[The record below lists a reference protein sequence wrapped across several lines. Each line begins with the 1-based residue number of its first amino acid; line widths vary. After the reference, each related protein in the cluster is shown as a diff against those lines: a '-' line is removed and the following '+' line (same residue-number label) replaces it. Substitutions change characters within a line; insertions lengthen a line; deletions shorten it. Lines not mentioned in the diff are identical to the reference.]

1 MIKHKRVYLFI
12 FLLVGAF
19 MSYSCATHAV
29 NSNDSSTIHN
39 AQMQI
44 NDFKET
50 EKDGKSSTQVIVIKD
65 EREANNQ
72 HDWVFYILNI
82 LITSSLTLLI
92 NYLNSKFEIIK
103 MQNEPSIDRLKTIA
117 IEGIKT
123 EKKIYTDLKSAQ
135 EHLSYGRKEDA
146 LKTASDISNF
156 LEENK
161 MDVKPSLYINAT
173 DIISYITSVAQGK
186 NIRSELRESQLFEAY
201 FKEYRK

>member
-1 MIKHKRVYLFI
+1 MH
-12 FLLVGAF
+12 LLIVGMFFCFPAAL
-19 MSYSCATHAV
+19 CAL
-29 NSNDSSTIHN
+29 NDSMPLCA
-39 AQMQI
+39 AQMQ
-44 NDFKET
+44 N
-50 EKDGKSSTQVIVIKD
+50 KDSIGIKTDIKSDTQVIIFKD

-82 LITSSLTLLI
+82 IITSSLTLLI

-103 MQNEPSIDRLKTIA
+103 MQKEPSIDRLKTIA

-123 EKKIYTDLKSAQ
+123 EKRIYTDLKSAQ
-135 EHLSYGRKEDA
+135 EHLSYGRKDDA
-146 LKTASDISNF
+146 LKSASDISNF

-161 MDVKPSLYINAT
+161 MDVKPSLYIYAT

-186 NIRSELRESQLFEAY
+186 DIRSELRESQLFEAY